1 MRWFAAHREPAN
13 AISAPRSGGRFFKAA
28 LFAVA
33 CLAGVSF
40 SASERFEARAADD
53 GGMMSF
59 LLGGN
64 GAGRIRAA
72 TPQFRLDPPALRG
85 LAPVARKVAVSRQ
98 KSKAAY
104 ANRHVAAR
112 NHVKQPRHAVAAPG
126 RGLVQKASYE
136 RPVDIADRM
145 TIAQTLAVKAAAA
158 AARPDDS
165 YLKDKTLRRG
175 DIIATAAGLRVFLGS
190 AQFPY
195 RARDFAPISATRHIA
210 QRPVLEALDRSL
222 RGVRLVARSQLQ
234 KRVAKVE
241 ERLGPGKRLEAG
253 DDVLDRRE
261 RQPVLLEQV
270 EPVAHE
276 HVVVGLV
283 AGGAAQRLD
292 AGALGDSDPDLGH
305 QHPLQIE
312 GDDGLDRLGGSGVG
326 HRRNSF
332 APKPGPAGRQ

>member
-13 AISAPRSGGRFFKAA
+13 TISAPRSGGRFFKAA

-64 GAGRIRAA
+64 GGGRIRAA
-72 TPQFRLDPPALRG
+72 APQFRLDPPALRG

-136 RPVDIADRM
+136 RSVDIADRM

-241 ERLGPGKRLEAG
+241 ERPKAQ
-253 DDVLDRRE
+253 VAWPRRADA
-261 RQPVLLEQV
+261 RPA
-270 EPVAHE
+270 P
-276 HVVVGLV
+276 
-283 AGGAAQRLD
+283 AARAIALAYAPR
-292 AGALGDSDPDLGH
+292 AGATEAKTAAPAV
-305 QHPLQIE
+305 QAIE
-312 GDDGLDRLGGSGVG
+312 RVV
-326 HRRNSF
+326 RRVD
-332 APKPGPAGRQ
+332 APAAGEPSPNRPRVVTTHAQVPASRTE